1 MRRELGRIAQGSS
14 GRRRGGRATSLSQFR
29 VRAFRGG
36 AGTAG
41 GGGTSG

>member
-1 MRRELGRIAQGSS
+1 MRREIARIREGGT
-14 GRRRGGRATSLSQFR
+14 GRRRGGRAANLSQFR

-36 AGTAG
+36 AGTAS